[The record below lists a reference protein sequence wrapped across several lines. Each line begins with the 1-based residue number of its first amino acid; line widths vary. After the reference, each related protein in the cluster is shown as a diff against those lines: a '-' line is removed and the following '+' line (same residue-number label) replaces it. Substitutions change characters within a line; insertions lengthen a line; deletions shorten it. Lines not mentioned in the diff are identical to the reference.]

1 MVKIPLTDY
10 WKASC
15 KMTRM
20 ENDALKAENQRDYLN
35 SQLVLQIHKLWEEL
49 TCSYEKIGIAEN
61 EVHLCEIEGAR
72 TLNRYLSG
80 QATIT
85 DVLSC
90 QTESRLANDSLTE
103 ARIDYAIA
111 LSAYLS
117 KTQQ

>member
-10 WKASC
+10 WKVSC

-61 EVHLCEIEGAR
+61 EVHLCEIAEAR
-72 TLNRYLSG
+72 TLNLYLSG